1 MLNAARRALYV
12 LISLVLL
19 PVSLSGYVLSIGMA
33 LTARKRSEMSNTA
46 LSPLSTRWWLHRL
59 GLRADELAEKLYFTV
74 PGVSRT
80 VTWLAAGPT
89 FLAIRVS
96 GYRPLLARYP
106 YRGDAGLSSVVLVRT
121 EVIDAALDRYLERR
135 TDTAKQVVILG
146 AGFDTRAYTR
156 ARQGVEF
163 FELDTAATQPF
174 KRRALEEIGA
184 NISFIHFITVD
195 FNAESW
201 LDKLETEGFDR
212 RLPSFFLWEG
222 VTYYLESEAVG
233 ETLRTIATE
242 SAPGSVVVFDYF
254 SKDFVSGENLG
265 AMAPFYRLARA
276 MVRRMGEPFLSGLDT
291 SHPARQKAAE
301 FLAPHGLKLEEH
313 RNIGVETEQKE
324 PMGGVVTAV
333 VQAPPT

>member
-1 MLNAARRALYV
+1 
-12 LISLVLL
+12 
-19 PVSLSGYVLSIGMA
+19 
-33 LTARKRSEMSNTA
+33 MSKTA
-46 LSPLSTRWWLHRL
+46 LSPLFTRWWLHRS
-59 GLRADELAEKLYFTV
+59 GSRDDELAEKLYFTV

-80 VTWLAAGPT
+80 VTWLTVGPT
-89 FLAIRVS
+89 LLAMRAS
-96 GYRPLLARYP
+96 GYRPSLARYP
-106 YRGDAGLSSVVLVRT
+106 YRGDAGLSAVVPIRT

-135 TDTAKQVVILG
+135 AEAARQVVILG

-156 ARQGVEF
+156 AREGVEF

-174 KRRALEEIGA
+174 KREALEEAGA
-184 NISFIHFITVD
+184 DTSYIHFITVD
-195 FNAESW
+195 FNTESW
-201 LDKLETEGFDR
+201 LDKLEAEGFDR

-254 SKDFVSGENLG
+254 SKDLVSGENLG

-291 SHPARQKAAE
+291 SPPARQRAAE
-301 FLAPHGLKLEEH
+301 FLALHGLKLEEH
-313 RNIGVETEQKE
+313 RNVGVETEQKG
-324 PMGGVVTAV
+324 PPGGVVTAV
-333 VQAPPT
+333 VQTPPT